1 MGNLSTQEN
10 LQWQY
15 RDSSN
20 LSARAGLHVRFSTEE
35 YPWFQWVFDRFDIP
49 DNGRVLELGCGTGL
63 LWRENLGRIPRSW
76 TVTLSDASQGM
87 LQEAE
92 QNLLHTGLNLA
103 FRKVDAQ
110 SIPYEKDSFDAVV
123 ANHMLYH
130 VPDLP
135 RALSEIR
142 RVLRPGGRLYATTNG
157 LKHMVE
163 LREVPRKLDISTPIG
178 GDQIAARF
186 KLESGASELSPWFAE
201 IEVECRNGVLVVT
214 EADPLVEYVMSLER
228 LSDEEAV
235 RLHAYFTRQIQRE
248 GAFRVTTESGLFKAV
263 RES

>member
-1 MGNLSTQEN
+1 MVNLSTQEY
-10 LQWQY
+10 LRWQY

-20 LSARAGLHVRFSTEE
+20 LNARAGLHVRFSTEE
-35 YPWFQWVFDRFDIP
+35 YPWSRWVFDHFDIP
-49 DNGRVLELGCGTGL
+49 DNGRVLELGCGPGL
-63 LWRENLGRIPRSW
+63 LWRENLGRILRSW
-76 TVTLSDASQGM
+76 SVTLSDASQGM
-87 LQEAE
+87 VQEAE
-92 QNLLHTGLNLA
+92 QNLLHTGLNFT

-110 SIPYEKDSFDAVV
+110 SIPYEEDSFDVVV

-130 VPDLP
+130 VPDLA

-157 LKHMVE
+157 LKHMAE

-178 GDQIAARF
+178 GGQIGTRF
-186 KLESGASELSPWFAE
+186 HLESGAGDLSPWFAE

-214 EADPLVEYVMSLER
+214 EAGPLVEYVMSFER
-228 LSDEEAV
+228 LSDEEAAG
-235 RLHAYFTRQIQRE
+235 LHAYFTGEILRT
-248 GAFRVTTESGLFKAV
+248 GAFRVTTESGIFKAA